1 MNGQPPPPPLAPLW
15 LRPCMWEQ
23 IVFTSKKA
31 LKKKIFHPEN
41 AGNGI
46 CETLHFKIFPG
57 SMSPDPYDSVRRSSG
72 RRTHG
77 RPSPPP
83 QNKNLD
89 LYAYDLAWYDKNW
102 QGKFTKHPPSKQMV
116 VSPLTVKRIMHVNM
130 YIKFQNYVCTY
141 RQAGSLNLVNP
152 ILHRKKFCSHY
163 MVNDHK
169 TSHI

>member
-1 MNGQPPPPPLAPLW
+1 MAFARPYISKFSRGACPRTPMTQYAARRADEHTAALPPPPP
-15 LRPCMWEQ
+15 
-23 IVFTSKKA
+23 
-31 LKKKIFHPEN
+31 
-41 AGNGI
+41 
-46 CETLHFKIFPG
+46 
-57 SMSPDPYDSVRRSSG
+57 
-72 RRTHG
+72 
-77 RPSPPP
+77 
-83 QNKNLD
+83 NKNLD